1 MGRGTIFEIS
11 KRKTGMINEE
21 NFYDIVP
28 IMADYVEDSQNQDC
42 LLNLLS
48 KLGAKTGEN
57 FFILTDDVKYQYFA
71 SRLDKIKE
79 IVSNL
84 TLEEF
89 ASSDMYTLKYL
100 IENDYGDLVYE
111 NENLISLDQWI
122 READTGVKYF
132 VGNTVYMH

>member
-1 MGRGTIFEIS
+1 
-11 KRKTGMINEE
+11 
-21 NFYDIVP
+21 
-28 IMADYVEDSQNQDC
+28 MADYVEDSQNQDC